1 MDNSF
6 HYLMMI
12 NNTLFHKEIMCE
24 LIKAGLTPGQ
34 PKVLDYLAAH
44 DGSMQKEIAAGT
56 LTDEATLTGIITKME
71 KKGFI
76 ERRMK
81 EGNRRTY
88 YVYLTELGRE
98 KAETVKCIFKE
109 KENKVLACLTESE
122 KEEFIGLFKK
132 IHNNMSGRGE
142 N

>member
-1 MDNSF
+1 
-6 HYLMMI
+6 MMI
-12 NNTLFHKEIMCE
+12 NNALFHKEIMCE
-24 LIKAGLTPGQ
+24 AAKSGLTAGQ

-44 DGSMQKEIAAGT
+44 DGSIQKEIAAGT

-98 KAETVKCIFKE
+98 KAETVKNIFKE
-109 KENKVLACLTESE
+109 KEAKVLSSLTECE
-122 KEEFIGLFKK
+122 KEQFIELFKK
-132 IHNNMSGRGE
+132 INHKMTGRE
-142 N
+142 EI